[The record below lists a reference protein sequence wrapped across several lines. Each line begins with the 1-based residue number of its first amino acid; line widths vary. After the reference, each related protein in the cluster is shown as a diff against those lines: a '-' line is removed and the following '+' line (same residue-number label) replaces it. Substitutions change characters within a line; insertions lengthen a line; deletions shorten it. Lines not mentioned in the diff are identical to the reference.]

1 MKAFAIVAFAA
12 ALPLL
17 GACDERSSTP
27 PPAPSANAAKPV
39 PETVIGRS
47 VEKAMDKARAKLATE
62 NISLTDFHVS
72 GHHNGIT
79 VTTDEDPNDGRP
91 KAEITPQGDLLIDGR
106 RIEAN
111 AQQHALLL
119 EYRKQIEAVAGAGMD
134 IGVQGAELGVKAATE
149 AIKGIFSGNPED
161 VEQRVE
167 AEAEQIKLSARKL
180 CDQLPAMLETQTA
193 LAAEMPEF
201 RPYAT
206 MDQDDI
212 DDCYDDEDT
221 NIAQAR
227 TQVQR
232 QTREEIRTRIRESI
246 QAAAQGSGA
255 VRDDTGMDAAA
266 EAEEASIDNETR
278 Q

>member
-1 MKAFAIVAFAA
+1 MKAFAIIALVAAM
-12 ALPLL
+12 PLL

-27 PPAPSANAAKPV
+27 QPASSANAAKPA

-79 VTTDEDPNDGRP
+79 VTSDEDPNDGRP

-106 RIEAN
+106 KIEAN

-119 EYRKQIEAVAGAGMD
+119 QYRKQIEAVAGAGMD

-149 AIKGIFSGNPED
+149 AIKGIFSGNPDD

-167 AEAEQIKLSARKL
+167 AEAEQIKQSARKL

-193 LAAEMPEF
+193 LAAAMPEF

-206 MDQDDI
+206 MDQGDI

-232 QTREEIRTRIRESI
+232 KTREEIRTRIRESI
-246 QAAAQGSGA
+246 QAAAQGSGTI
-255 VRDDTGMDAAA
+255 RDDTGMDAAA
-266 EAEEASIDNETR
+266 EAEEASVEDAT
-278 Q
+278 QQ

>member
-1 MKAFAIVAFAA
+1 MKAIAIIAFAA
-12 ALPLL
+12 TLPLL

-27 PPAPSANAAKPV
+27 QPAPSANAAKPV
-39 PETVIGRS
+39 PETMIGRS

-62 NISLTDFHVS
+62 NISLTDFHAS
-72 GHHNGIT
+72 GNHKGVV
-79 VTTDEDPNDGRP
+79 VTTDDQSDDTRP
-91 KAEITPQGDLLIDGR
+91 KAEITPQGELLIDGR
-106 RIEAN
+106 KIEAN

-119 EYRKQIEAVAGAGMD
+119 QYRKQIEAVAGAGMD

-149 AIKGIFSGNPED
+149 AIKGIFSGNPDD

-193 LAAEMPEF
+193 LAAAMPEF

-206 MDQDDI
+206 MDEDDI
-212 DDCYDDEDT
+212 DDCYDDED
-221 NIAQAR
+221 IHVAQAR
-227 TQVQR
+227 TQAQR
-232 QTREEIRTRIRESI
+232 ETREQIRTRIRESI

-266 EAEEASIDNETR
+266 EAEAASVEDSG

>member
-1 MKAFAIVAFAA
+1 MKTFAILTATA
-12 ALPLL
+12 ALALL
-17 GACDERSSTP
+17 AACGERND
-27 PPAPSANAAKPV
+27 PARPDPAKPV
-39 PETVIGRS
+39 PQTAIGRS

-79 VTTDEDPNDGRP
+79 VTNDEDPNDGRP

-106 RIEAN
+106 KIEAN

-119 EYRKQIEAVAGAGMD
+119 QYRKQIEGVAGAGMD

-149 AIKGIFSGNPED
+149 AIKGIFSGNPDD

-193 LAAEMPEF
+193 LAAAMPEF

-206 MDQDDI
+206 MDQSDI

-232 QTREEIRTRIRESI
+232 KTREEIRTRIRESI
-246 QAAAQGSGA
+246 QAAAQGAGA

-266 EAEEASIDNETR
+266 EAEEASVEDST
-278 Q
+278 QQ

>member
-266 EAEEASIDNETR
+266 EAEEASIENETR

>member
-193 LAAEMPEF
+193 LAAAMPEF

-266 EAEEASIDNETR
+266 EAEEASIENETR

>member
-47 VEKAMDKARAKLATE
+47 VEKAMDKARAKLSTE
-62 NISLTDFHVS
+62 NISLSDFHVS

-266 EAEEASIDNETR
+266 EAEEASIENETR

>member
-62 NISLTDFHVS
+62 NISLSDFHVS

-111 AQQHALLL
+111 TQQHALLL

-193 LAAEMPEF
+193 LAAAMPEF

-266 EAEEASIDNETR
+266 EAEEASIENETR

>member
-1 MKAFAIVAFAA
+1 MKTFAILTATA
-12 ALPLL
+12 ALALL
-17 GACDERSSTP
+17 AACADRSSTP
-27 PPAPSANAAKPV
+27 QPASSANAAKPA

-79 VTTDEDPNDGRP
+79 VTSDEDPNDGRP

-106 RIEAN
+106 KIEAN

-119 EYRKQIEAVAGAGMD
+119 QYRKQIEAVAGAGMD

-149 AIKGIFSGNPED
+149 AIKGIFSGNPDD

-193 LAAEMPEF
+193 LAAAMPEF

-232 QTREEIRTRIRESI
+232 KTREEIRTRIRESI

-266 EAEEASIDNETR
+266 EAEEASVQDSTR

>member
-17 GACDERSSTP
+17 GACDERSRTP

-62 NISLTDFHVS
+62 NISLSDFHVS

-193 LAAEMPEF
+193 LAAAMPEF

-266 EAEEASIDNETR
+266 EAEEASIENETR

>member
-62 NISLTDFHVS
+62 NISLSDFHVS

-266 EAEEASIDNETR
+266 EAEEASIENETR

>member
-1 MKAFAIVAFAA
+1 MKAFAIIAFVA

-17 GACDERSSTP
+17 GACDDRSNTQ
-27 PPAPSANAAKPV
+27 PPAPSASAAKPA

-62 NISLTDFHVS
+62 NISLTNFHAS
-72 GHHNGIT
+72 GNHNGIT

-91 KAEITPQGDLLIDGR
+91 KAEITPQGDMLIDGR
-106 RIEAN
+106 KIEAN

-119 EYRKQIEAVAGAGMD
+119 QYRRQIEAVASAGMD

-149 AIKGIFSGNPED
+149 AIKGIFSGNPDD

-193 LAAEMPEF
+193 LAAAMPEF

-232 QTREEIRTRIRESI
+232 ETREQIRTRIRESI
-246 QAAAQGSGA
+246 QSAAQGSGA
-255 VRDDTGMDAAA
+255 VRDDPGMDAAA
-266 EAEEASIDNETR
+266 EAEEASIENETR

>member
-1 MKAFAIVAFAA
+1 MKAFAIIALVA

-17 GACDERSSTP
+17 GACDERGSTP
-27 PPAPSANAAKPV
+27 PAASANAAKPV

-79 VTTDEDPNDGRP
+79 VTTDEDANDGRP

-106 RIEAN
+106 KIEAN

-119 EYRKQIEAVAGAGMD
+119 QYRRQIEAVAGAGMD
-134 IGVQGAELGVKAATE
+134 IGVQGAELGVRAATE
-149 AIKGIFSGNPED
+149 AIKGIFSGNPDD

-193 LAAEMPEF
+193 LAAAMPQF

-206 MDQDDI
+206 MDQGDI

-221 NIAQAR
+221 NIAHAR

-232 QTREEIRTRIRESI
+232 KTREEIRTRIRESI
-246 QAAAQGSGA
+246 QAAAQGSGT

-266 EAEEASIDNETR
+266 EAEEASVDDST
-278 Q
+278 QQ

>member
-62 NISLTDFHVS
+62 NISLSDFHVS

-193 LAAEMPEF
+193 LAAAMPEF

-266 EAEEASIDNETR
+266 EAEEASIENETR

>member
-1 MKAFAIVAFAA
+1 MKTFAILTATA
-12 ALPLL
+12 ALALL
-17 GACDERSSTP
+17 AACGERNDP
-27 PPAPSANAAKPV
+27 ARPDPAKPAPQTA
-39 PETVIGRS
+39 IGRS

-79 VTTDEDPNDGRP
+79 VTSDEDPNDGRP

-106 RIEAN
+106 KIEAN

-119 EYRKQIEAVAGAGMD
+119 QYRKQIEAVAGAGMD

-149 AIKGIFSGNPED
+149 AIKGIFSGNPDD

-193 LAAEMPEF
+193 LAAAMPEF

-232 QTREEIRTRIRESI
+232 KTREEIRTRIRESI
-246 QAAAQGSGA
+246 QAAAQGSGT
-255 VRDDTGMDAAA
+255 VRDDRGMDAAA
-266 EAEEASIDNETR
+266 EAEEASVEDST
-278 Q
+278 QQ